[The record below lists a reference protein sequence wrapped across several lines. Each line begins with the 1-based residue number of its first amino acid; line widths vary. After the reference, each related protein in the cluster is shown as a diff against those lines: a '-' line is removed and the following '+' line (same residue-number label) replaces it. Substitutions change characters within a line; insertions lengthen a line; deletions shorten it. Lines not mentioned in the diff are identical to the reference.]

1 MQKLQNIWRF
11 EIEEARRKARE
22 FRTFGLDSRG
32 ANKQGKIMNGNRMK
46 IGRSFAVSTRLRLD
60 SRRRFA
66 SLWTQVCG
74 SSLVCRQQWPR
85 RKWRQRVAAIYRE
98 PRIPIS
104 ETFQLGT
111 DGVTVNFLFIK
122 LDVSGIPFLFF
133 FPPLLLLPLRANPS
147 LSLFINSTK
156 SCPLSSS
163 PRNTLLNYPWKLA
176 IFEIFPFV
184 YL

>member
-60 SRRRFA
+60 SRRFA

-104 ETFQLGT
+104 ETFQLGA

-133 FPPLLLLPLRANPS
+133 FPPS
-147 LSLFINSTK
+147 FFFLSEPT
-156 SCPLSSS
+156 
-163 PRNTLLNYPWKLA
+163 PR
-176 IFEIFPFV
+176 FPFS
-184 YL
+184 

>member
-11 EIEEARRKARE
+11 EIEEARRKDRE

-46 IGRSFAVSTRLRLD
+46 IGRSFAVSTGLRLD
-60 SRRRFA
+60 SRRFA

-104 ETFQLGT
+104 ETFQLGA

-133 FPPLLLLPLRANPS
+133 FPPPS
-147 LSLFINSTK
+147 
-156 SCPLSSS
+156 SSS
-163 PRNTLLNYPWKLA
+163 PSQPLA
-176 IFEIFPFV
+176 FPFHKFNEIV
-184 YL
+184 PPLFLSAKYTFKLSLKTRHFRNFSIRIFIN